1 MPVPGRKFS
10 FNPDN
15 LRRILFSVTI
25 FSGLDITPPRCDTI
39 KKKGAIGL
47 MKKTVAAIGA
57 PFLSAALTVRL
68 TACPSNGF
76 AMEKKY
82 CIEEDQ

>member
-1 MPVPGRKFS
+1 
-10 FNPDN
+10 
-15 LRRILFSVTI
+15 
-25 FSGLDITPPRCDTI
+25 
-39 KKKGAIGL
+39 

-57 PFLSAALTVRL
+57 PFLSAALSVRL

>member
-1 MPVPGRKFS
+1 
-10 FNPDN
+10 
-15 LRRILFSVTI
+15 
-25 FSGLDITPPRCDTI
+25 
-39 KKKGAIGL
+39 

-57 PFLSAALTVRL
+57 PFLSAVLTVRL
-68 TACPSNGF
+68 TACSSNGL